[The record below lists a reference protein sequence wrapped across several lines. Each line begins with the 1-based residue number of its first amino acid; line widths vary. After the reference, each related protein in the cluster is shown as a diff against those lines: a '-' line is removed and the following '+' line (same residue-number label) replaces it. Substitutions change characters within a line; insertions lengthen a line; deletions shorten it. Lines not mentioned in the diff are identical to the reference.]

1 MPLSGGAAVGRR
13 RELFVLRRG
22 RVDISRTEGA
32 DGRDRGESATVRC
45 GAFRFDITHFTGAV
59 GAARPLDAW
68 AAEFDAAAA
77 ITVRTWA
84 PGDRMPTIR
93 GGAARRVKRF
103 FAEARVPA
111 EERRV
116 WPVVLADGVIAW
128 IPGVR
133 RSDAATVRPGRPGV
147 RYDCDR
153 NDG

>member
-1 MPLSGGAAVGRR
+1 MSTLA
-13 RELFVLRRG
+13 
-22 RVDISRTEGA
+22 
-32 DGRDRGESATVRC
+32 
-45 GAFRFDITHFTGAV
+45 
-59 GAARPLDAW
+59 
-68 AAEFDAAAA
+68 
-77 ITVRTWA
+77 
-84 PGDRMPTIR
+84 

-103 FAEARVPA
+103 FADARVPA